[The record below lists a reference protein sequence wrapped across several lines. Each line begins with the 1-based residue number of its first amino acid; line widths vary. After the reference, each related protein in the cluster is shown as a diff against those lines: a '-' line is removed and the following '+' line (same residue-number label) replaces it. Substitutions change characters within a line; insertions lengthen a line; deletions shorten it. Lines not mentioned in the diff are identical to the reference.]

1 MLPLHQERNGVLP
14 VLMKVYLM
22 SHHEGVGVGVAKV
35 SLVEVLLVVH
45 EDLEVLKVSLEVNLS
60 KEPGKK
66 K

>member
-1 MLPLHQERNGVLP
+1 
-14 VLMKVYLM
+14 M

>member
-1 MLPLHQERNGVLP
+1 
-14 VLMKVYLM
+14 M

-45 EDLEVLKVSLEVNLS
+45 EDLEVLKVSLEVILS

-66 K
+66 GKLVVIK